1 MVDTLLLLRVGA
13 SCGMDKSIIYMLGKI
28 IGKMKFTVYHISV
41 ITYILDGGNMMNK
54 PYICAAV
61 LETIAFF
68 IL

>member
-1 MVDTLLLLRVGA
+1 MWHG
-13 SCGMDKSIIYMLGKI
+13 KSIIYMFGKI